1 MTVISWPIVAASI
14 ESTTAA
20 AHITPYTTSKT
31 CIGRRLG
38 VMRTSFGVSKREL
51 CGRLGI
57 DLYDLDAFEQGSK
70 RVSANLLLRIAKLF
84 NVQPQYFFQGYTADE
99 LNACLE
105 SSL

>member
-20 AHITPYTTSKT
+20 VHITPYTSKT

-38 VMRTSFGVSKREL
+38 VRRTSSGVSKREL
-51 CGRLGI
+51 CDKLGI